1 MGAALSRATDSHCRV
16 RMNPPTIVR
25 LLGFPEQVR
34 LSPRG
39 SREETSGVVVVTD
52 RDADVEVTLRLAHST
67 LTFGDGE
74 TQMQV
79 VERVE
84 QGDQHEILFDWSLS
98 GFTNAPYVM
107 FEIDVRYAEQHHV
120 HTATAI
126 VGLEQRERSIGTAIA
141 IGGALVAAAL
151 GLVAL
156 ARPRVE
162 VREFTVDAPPEPP
175 RPAST
180 TSTTTP
186 RPSSSKKSSA
196 KSSAKKSSSS
206 KTSAA
211 KKTTGGGARP
221 GSAAS
226 GSAQRTGARGSSAG
240 RKSAPAR
247 STRKSR

>member
-1 MGAALSRATDSHCRV
+1 
-16 RMNPPTIVR
+16 MNPPNIVR

-39 SREETSGVVVVTD
+39 SHEETSGVVVVTD

-74 TQMQV
+74 TQVRV

-84 QGDQHEILFDWSLS
+84 QGDQHEILLDWSLS
-98 GFTNAPYVM
+98 GFTAAPYVM
-107 FEIDVRYAEQHHV
+107 FEIDVRYAEEHHV

-151 GLVAL
+151 GLIAL

-175 RPAST
+175 PPPAPT
-180 TSTTTP
+180 TSTTTT
-186 RPSSSKKSSA
+186 RPSSAK
-196 KSSAKKSSSS
+196 KSSAKKSSAKAPSTKSS
-206 KTSAA
+206 AKTSSA
-211 KKTTGGGARP
+211 KKKTGGGTRP
-221 GSAAS
+221 GSGAS

-247 STRKSR
+247 STPKSR